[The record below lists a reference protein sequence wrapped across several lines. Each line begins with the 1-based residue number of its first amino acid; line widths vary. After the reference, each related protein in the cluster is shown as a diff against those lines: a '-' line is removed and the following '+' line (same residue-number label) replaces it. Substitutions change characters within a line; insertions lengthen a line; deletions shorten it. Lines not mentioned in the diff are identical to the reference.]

1 MKKNLLL
8 LLCLFCLVNV
18 CHAKAKDTFTVF
30 QLNLWHGCTKVPN
43 GDQGII
49 DVLDQMDADVVFLCE
64 IRDGKQFIPHVI
76 EELEKRGKPVSFYSC
91 HLDYRHYQC
100 YMPRGY
106 NGTTWKKMDKPIT
119 DEEEVLKANRQ
130 SFRDETI
137 RAFIQEVQSDIQQGR
152 PIIMGGDFNEPS
164 HLDWQADTKDLWDHN
179 GAVIH
184 WDCSMMLS
192 KAGFKDAY
200 REKYP
205 NTVRYPGF
213 TFPAGNKLAEEAK
226 LEKLAWAP
234 EADERDRIDFIYYHP
249 LESMLSMKDSKLV
262 GPSET
267 VVRGKIT
274 ENDSKDKILT
284 PSCIWPSDHKGN
296 LAIFKIRKKR

>member
-1 MKKNLLL
+1 MVKM
-8 LLCLFCLVNV
+8 V
-18 CHAKAKDTFTVF
+18 AT
-30 QLNLWHGCTKVPN
+30 
-43 GDQGII
+43 
-49 DVLDQMDADVVFLCE
+49 
-64 IRDGKQFIPHVI
+64 I
-76 EELEKRGKPVSFYSC
+76 EGQPVSFYSC

-192 KAGFKDAY
+192 KAGSQ
-200 REKYP
+200 
-205 NTVRYPGF
+205 RYISRKISQYSSISRF
-213 TFPAGNKLAEEAK
+213 Y
-226 LEKLAWAP
+226 
-234 EADERDRIDFIYYHP
+234 I
-249 LESMLSMKDSKLV
+249 
-262 GPSET
+262 PSRKQT
-267 VVRGKIT
+267 RRRG
-274 ENDSKDKILT
+274 
-284 PSCIWPSDHKGN
+284 
-296 LAIFKIRKKR
+296 